1 MHSQQIPCLLHP
13 GYVQVHL
20 FALTV
25 SFAHFM
31 CSLYQV
37 RRGWARA
44 DLDVD
49 SPIACDYTASG
60 FPIEGGAEGRPGSQ
74 EILGLPLSRA
84 FSLRER
90 SHTPASGACTRELM
104 QEERMGR
111 RSLPTFIFSIITML
125 AAPWALSAQA
135 AGAWPRAV
143 RDDRGMAL
151 AIAKKPERIVSV
163 TLPTDEILLALV
175 EKRRLAAVTGFSQD
189 GAVSNIAAQ
198 VSDVPV
204 KLSQLNV
211 EVIVS
216 LKPDIVFV
224 ADWSDASSVRQL
236 RDAGLAVYQFKSP
249 RTVKEIQASIARIAA
264 AVGEEG
270 KGKALV
276 QWMDG
281 RLAEVAS
288 RLAGLSPGKRL
299 SVMDYTTW
307 SSSMGKGSSWDEI
320 VRLAGLEN
328 AVAGLSADQYG
339 SVPISKEMLL
349 ELDPDILI
357 LPGWVY
363 GDTAGADSF
372 YSLIVNDPAL
382 RRMKAV
388 REARAHRIAE
398 RTKSST
404 SQYIVLAVEDLAQYA
419 YPDLFR

>member
-1 MHSQQIPCLLHP
+1 MRRPFI
-13 GYVQVHL
+13 
-20 FALTV
+20 LT
-25 SFAHFM
+25 
-31 CSLYQV
+31 
-37 RRGWARA
+37 
-44 DLDVD
+44 
-49 SPIACDYTASG
+49 I
-60 FPIEGGAEGRPGSQ
+60 
-74 EILGLPLSRA
+74 IL
-84 FSLRER
+84 
-90 SHTPASGACTRELM
+90 
-104 QEERMGR
+104 
-111 RSLPTFIFSIITML
+111 SIVAML
-125 AAPWALSAQA
+125 AASSALSAQA

-143 RDDRGMAL
+143 RDDMGTAL

-163 TLPTDEILLALV
+163 TLPTDEILFALV

-189 GAVSNIAAQ
+189 SAVSNIAAQ

-249 RTVKEIQASIARIAA
+249 LTVKEIQAGIARIAV
-264 AVGEEG
+264 AVGEEA

-281 RLAEVAS
+281 RLVAVAS
-288 RLAGLSPGKRL
+288 RLAGLPPGKRL
-299 SVMDYTTW
+299 TVMDYNTW
-307 SSSMGKGSSWDEI
+307 SSSMGRGSSWDEI

-339 SVPISKEMLL
+339 SVPISREKLL
-349 ELDPDILI
+349 ERDPDILI

-363 GDTAGADSF
+363 GDPAGADSF
-372 YSLIVNDPAL
+372 YLLIVNDPAL
-382 RRMKAV
+382 RHMKAV
-388 REARAHRIAE
+388 REARVHRIAE

-404 SQYIVLAVEDLAQYA
+404 SQYIVLAVEELAKYA
-419 YPDLFR
+419 YPELFR